1 MVRGDVGDKRPLARR
16 GGRQRII
23 ADMHATPRSTRR
35 EFLTGQAAADALVQL
50 DVGGGSPLENPD
62 SESYLVHLSR
72 RAMACTFEVFLN
84 AGQYPA
90 GNTAALAALDLV
102 DRLEDQLSIYRESSE
117 VSELNRTAAFTSV
130 EIEPRLFNLLQLAER
145 LHSETGGAFDVTAG
159 RLSQVWGFTR
169 RRGEVPPAEVL
180 ADALAC
186 VGSRHLCFDREAGT
200 IRFLQT
206 GLEINLGSIG
216 KGYALDRCAQLLD
229 AAGVHDYLLHGGH
242 SSVLA
247 RGSHAG
253 RTKPGWCVGV
263 RNPLRPDRRL
273 GQLILQNKALGT
285 SGSGTQFF
293 EHQGRR
299 LGHILDPR
307 TGWPAEGVLSVS
319 VVAATAAE
327 ADALATAFYVMGPEA
342 ARSYCERHAE
352 VGFVMA
358 CPGVRAGSL
367 SVHVAGLA
375 EGSWQPLDE
384 APARA
389 TEAGLDRPV

>member
-1 MVRGDVGDKRPLARR
+1 
-16 GGRQRII
+16 
-23 ADMHATPRSTRR
+23 MHATPRSTRR
-35 EFLTGQAAADALVQL
+35 EFLTGQAAADALVQF
-50 DVGGGSPLENPD
+50 DVGGGPPLANPE
-62 SESYLVHLSR
+62 SERYLVHVSR

-90 GNTAALAALDLV
+90 GNAAALAALDLV

-117 VSELNRTAAFTSV
+117 ISELNRRAAFTPV
-130 EIEPRLFNLLQLAER
+130 ELEPRLFNLLELAQQ
-145 LHSETGGAFDVTAG
+145 LHSQTGGAFDVTAG

-169 RRGEVPPAEVL
+169 RRGEVPPTEVL
-180 ADALAC
+180 AEVLAC
-186 VGSRHLCFDREAGT
+186 VGSQHLGFDRERCT
-200 IRFLQT
+200 LCFLQP

-229 AAGVHDYLLHGGH
+229 AAGINDYLLHGGN

-253 RTKPGWCVGV
+253 RTDPGWCVGV

-273 GQLILQNKALGT
+273 GHLILHDKALGT

-293 EHQGRR
+293 LHEGRR

-352 VGFVMA
+352 VGFVMS
-358 CPGVRAGSL
+358 CPGERAGSL
-367 SVHVAGLA
+367 EVQAMGLA
-375 EGSWQPLDE
+375 DGCWQPFEE
-384 APARA
+384 AAE
-389 TEAGLDRPV
+389 TGSDRPV

>member
-1 MVRGDVGDKRPLARR
+1 
-16 GGRQRII
+16 
-23 ADMHATPRSTRR
+23 MHAAPRSTRR
-35 EFLTGQAAADALVQL
+35 EFLSGQAAADALVQF
-50 DVGGGSPLENPD
+50 DVGGGPSLSDPQAER
-62 SESYLVHLSR
+62 YLVRLSR

-90 GNTAALAALDLV
+90 ANAAALAALDLV

-117 VSELNRTAAFTSV
+117 ISQLNRTAAFTPV
-130 EIEPRLFNLLQLAER
+130 ELEPRLFDLLELAAH
-145 LHSETGGAFDVTAG
+145 LHSETSGSFDVTSG
-159 RLSQVWGFTR
+159 RLSQIWGFTR
-169 RRGEVPPAEVL
+169 RRGEVPTAEAL
-180 ADALAC
+180 AEALAC
-186 VGSRHLCFDREAGT
+186 VGSQHLQLDRESGT
-200 IRFLQT
+200 IRFRQP

-229 AAGVHDYLLHGGH
+229 AAGVQDYLLHGGN

-247 RGSHAG
+247 RGAHAG
-253 RTKPGWCVGV
+253 RSQPGWCVGV

-273 GQLILQNKALGT
+273 GHLILHDKALGT

-293 EHQGRR
+293 LHEGRR

-327 ADALATAFYVMGPEA
+327 ADALATAFYVMGPDR
-342 ARSYCERHAE
+342 ARSFCAGHPE

-358 CPGVRAGSL
+358 CPGALAGSL
-367 SVHVAGLA
+367 EVHTTGIA
-375 EGSWQPLDE
+375 EGSWQALDE
-384 APARA
+384 GRVNAAE
-389 TEAGLDRPV
+389 TDSDRPV

>member
-1 MVRGDVGDKRPLARR
+1 
-16 GGRQRII
+16 
-23 ADMHATPRSTRR
+23 MHAAPRSTRR
-35 EFLTGQAAADALVQL
+35 EFLTGQAAADALVQFN
-50 DVGGGSPLENPD
+50 VGGDPSRLDPNAER
-62 SESYLVHLSR
+62 YLVRLSR
-72 RAMACTFEVFLN
+72 RAMACTFEILLN
-84 AGQYPA
+84 AGQYPGA
-90 GNTAALAALDLV
+90 NAAALAALDLV
-102 DRLEDQLSIYRESSE
+102 DQLEDQLSVYRETSE
-117 VSELNRTAAFTSV
+117 ISELNRRAAFTPV
-130 EIEPRLFNLLQLAER
+130 EVEPRLFNLLELAEQ
-145 LHSETGGAFDVTAG
+145 LHAQTSGAFDVTAG

-186 VGSRHLCFDREAGT
+186 VGSQHLLLDREAGT
-200 IRFLQT
+200 IRFGQP

-216 KGYALDRCAQLLD
+216 KGYALDRCAQLLEQSG
-229 AAGVHDYLLHGGH
+229 AHDYLLHGGN

-253 RTKPGWCVGV
+253 RSEPGWCVGV

-273 GQLILQNKALGT
+273 GHLVLHDKALAT

-293 EHQGRR
+293 LHEGRR

-319 VVAATAAE
+319 VVAETAAE
-327 ADALATAFYVMGPEA
+327 ADALATAFYVMGPEG
-342 ARSYCERHAE
+342 ARAYCARNAD

-358 CPGVRAGSL
+358 CLGTRAGSL
-367 SVHVAGLA
+367 EVHVTGLA

-384 APARA
+384 APSTA
-389 TEAGLDRPV
+389 TAADSDRSV